1 MKKQFVAALII
12 SLAILTGCGRNAES
26 DAALEASSAFAAS
39 DFESIFE
46 ALEPAEEASMEDSA
60 ESASSAS
67 SEAASEA
74 SSEAST
80 EASSDASTDASSEA
94 SSETSS
100 QAPSVAPSEASS
112 APSQES
118 AASKEASTPPPA
130 PAEEVKPASPKKDY
144 GRIIFIGDS
153 RTVDIFDS
161 QGYEVYDKNV
171 NGVRVFAENG
181 KGYDYMMIMINRFD
195 GSYETVVTWLGCN
208 DHGNI
213 EKYKKAYQDLLDKGI
228 NLVICNVGPTVDEN
242 LDEGDS
248 VNYPNRNMVSFN
260 EQIGAWAREHNVKVI
275 DMYSYVN
282 SHMTVDPDGIHFSPK
297 EDMSIW
303 NYIMNSL

>member
-1 MKKQFVAALII
+1 MKKRFVAALII
-12 SLAILTGCGRNAES
+12 SLAILTGCGRKAES

-67 SEAASEA
+67 SEASTAATEA
-74 SSEAST
+74 STAASTAAT
-80 EASSDASTDASSEA
+80 EASSASSEA
-94 SSETSS
+94 SSSS
-100 QAPSVAPSEASS
+100 EKASEKSSEAASGASS
-112 APSQES
+112 AETEQ
-118 AASKEASTPPPA
+118 PA
-130 PAEEVKPASPKKDY
+130 PAPKKDY

-213 EKYKKAYQDLLDKGI
+213 KKNKKAYQDLLDKGI

>member
-1 MKKQFVAALII
+1 MKKRFVAALII

-46 ALEPAEEASMEDSA
+46 ALEPTEEASMEDSA

-67 SEAASEA
+67 SETSTAATEA
-74 SSEAST
+74 STAATEASTAAT
-80 EASSDASTDASSEA
+80 EASSASSEA
-94 SSETSS
+94 SSSS
-100 QAPSVAPSEASS
+100 EKASEKSSEAASGASS
-112 APSQES
+112 AETEQ
-118 AASKEASTPPPA
+118 PA
-130 PAEEVKPASPKKDY
+130 PAPKKDY

-297 EDMSIW
+297 EDMSTW

>member
-1 MKKQFVAALII
+1 MKKRFVAALII

-67 SEAASEA
+67 SEASTAATEASTAATEASSASLEASSSSEKASEKASEKSSEAASEA
-74 SSEAST
+74 SSAET
-80 EASSDASTDASSEA
+80 EE
-94 SSETSS
+94 
-100 QAPSVAPSEASS
+100 
-112 APSQES
+112 
-118 AASKEASTPPPA
+118 PA
-130 PAEEVKPASPKKDY
+130 PAPKKDY

>member
-1 MKKQFVAALII
+1 MKKRFVAALII

-67 SEAASEA
+67 SEASTAATEA
-74 SSEAST
+74 STAAT
-80 EASSDASTDASSEA
+80 EASSASSEA
-94 SSETSS
+94 SSSS
-100 QAPSVAPSEASS
+100 EKASEKASEKSSEAASEASS
-112 APSQES
+112 AETEQ
-118 AASKEASTPPPA
+118 PA
-130 PAEEVKPASPKKDY
+130 PAPKKDY

-260 EQIGAWAREHNVKVI
+260 EQIGAWASEHQVKVI